1 MAAPTAFTLVTLV
14 SEALDKAGLSSPT
27 TAEQDRGEDK
37 FMEEIKNDVWHRG
50 KKLNSLQKVE
60 ILVTSN
66 GQDRYAQPTDF
77 SSWLSLTV
85 LDGTKNATAQDG
97 AVGSITLV
105 ATDNSTETFMLG
117 KKILIYSGTGAGSMS
132 QCTAFSTTTKV
143 ATVTPDFTTAPDSTS
158 KYIIIDSQYEL
169 TQEPIWDV
177 NGLTDISRQGKPE
190 VYYPIGDEDNG
201 EIKLLPVPYRTGAIP
216 WGIEQRYY
224 ANLMKLDLAG
234 TRLATIYQK
243 WSSFFIQGVYA
254 KQLQTDDDDRA
265 DRELEIYRRM
275 LGELVMYETYGHDLS
290 NLQASVN

>member
-1 MAAPTAFTLVTLV
+1 MVAPTPFTLITLV
-14 SEALDKAGLSSPT
+14 AEGLEKAGLSSPT
-27 TAEQDRGEDK
+27 TAQQDRGEDK
-37 FMEEIKNDVWHRG
+37 FMEEIKNDVWHKAKR
-50 KKLNSLQKVE
+50 LNSLQKVE
-60 ILVTSN
+60 ILVTTN

-85 LDGTKNATAQDG
+85 LDGLINGTAQAG
-97 AVGSITLV
+97 AVGSVTL
-105 ATDNSTETFMLG
+105 ASTDGSTETYMLG
-117 KKILIYSGTGAGSMS
+117 KNILIYSGTGKGSMS
-132 QCTAFSTTTKV
+132 QCTAFDTSTKV

-158 KYIIIDSQYEL
+158 KYLVINSQYEL
-169 TQEPIWDV
+169 TQEPIWNV
-177 NGLTDISRQGKPE
+177 NSLTDLSRQGKPAT
-190 VYYPIGDEDNG
+190 YYPIGDEDDG
-201 EIKLLPVPYRTGAIP
+201 EIKILPVPYRTTAIP

-224 ANLMKLDLAG
+224 ANLMTLDLTG

-290 NLQASVN
+290 NLQTRVN